1 MPVRFIVL
9 TCPMIQKEVSQTFQQ
24 LMNTLLHC
32 DPPVCG
38 EALKGGNK
46 FKMTTTIKKGCDEL
60 RRGEVD
66 RLLNFNTAL
75 QYQDF
80 FQCD

>member
-1 MPVRFIVL
+1 
-9 TCPMIQKEVSQTFQQ
+9 MIQKEVSQTFQQ

-46 FKMTTTIKKGCDEL
+46 FKMTTTIKKGCDKLIQHFNIKTSSNVIEKSRCKL
-60 RRGEVD
+60 RNIVQQKKKSKK
-66 RLLNFNTAL
+66 L
-75 QYQDF
+75 
-80 FQCD
+80 

>member
-1 MPVRFIVL
+1 MPVRFILL

-46 FKMTTTIKKGCDEL
+46 FKMTTTIKKGCDKL
-60 RRGEVD
+60 RLKRRGRQTFAFQYSTSIS
-66 RLLNFNTAL
+66 RLLPM
-75 QYQDF
+75 
-80 FQCD
+80 